1 MREEEMEQPS
11 MEMEIEIQGAEED
24 DEMMFDDMAPEGNY
38 TPKALNN
45 LVKATN
51 RLLPLFDQTPDYPTF
66 NEPLTKLPTDFVR
79 VLMMFSGAIDDAIAN
94 DMIDEEMSFE
104 LQEITDDAMI
114 NMLAG
119 KVNNLVNSKEFKRY
133 LKEMPNEE
141 GMEEEEVVSA
151 GESMMDGD
159 APDEEQMDELFMER
173 M

>member
-1 MREEEMEQPS
+1 MEQPS
-11 MEMEIEIQGAEED
+11 MEMEIEIQGAEQD

-151 GESMMDGD
+151 GESMMGGD

>member
-1 MREEEMEQPS
+1 MEQPS

-133 LKEMPNEE
+133 LKEMPDEE

>member
-11 MEMEIEIQGAEED
+11 MEMEIEIQGAEQD

-133 LKEMPNEE
+133 LKEMPDEE